1 MSSGIAAPIG
11 GRFLRARTLGHES
24 AREHERK
31 RLRRHLRVTA
41 LHTLESITGST
52 PETDPAELI
61 AVAGDL
67 STGLRSFTAELANAK
82 GGTAV
87 AELQRQ
93 VGATLHDTTLQ
104 CVEYLAC
111 DGYGAELDTATI
123 RKVAG
128 DAAVEL
134 RGTLLRLGAPEP
146 CELITALEQ
155 LVSAAQ
161 RRGTVEV
168 RLVTD
173 LNGSVYGAE
182 AAALVGAVR
191 EALNNVHKHANAT
204 CVVVRCETSESG
216 ARIVVSDDGV
226 GVDLA
231 HAVAG
236 IGLRHSII
244 ERMAS
249 TGGHATV
256 ASEPGRGMFVTLT
269 TGTNEEGVAA

>member
-24 AREHERK
+24 AREHERT

-41 LHTLESITGST
+41 LQSLESIAGST
-52 PETDPAELI
+52 PDTDAGSLI
-61 AVAGDL
+61 AEAGDL
-67 STGLRSFTAELANAK
+67 ATELRSFVGMLAGAK

-87 AELQRQ
+87 AELQRH
-93 VGATLHDTTLQ
+93 VGAMLHDTALQ

-111 DGYGAELDTATI
+111 DGYGAELDADTV

-128 DAAVEL
+128 DAAIEL

-146 CELITALEQ
+146 CELLSGLEQ
-155 LVSAAQ
+155 VVSAAQ
-161 RRGTVEV
+161 RRGTVGITMI
-168 RLVTD
+168 TD
-173 LNGSVYGAE
+173 LNGSIYGAE

-191 EALNNVHKHANAT
+191 EALNNVHKHANAS
-204 CVVVRCETSESG
+204 CVVVRCETSEAG
-216 ARIVVSDDGV
+216 ARVVVSDDGV

-249 TGGHATV
+249 TGGN
-256 ASEPGRGMFVTLT
+256 ASLMSAPGNGMLVTLT
-269 TGTNEEGVAA
+269 TGTTWEVAA

>member
-11 GRFLRARTLGHES
+11 GRFLRARTLGHDS
-24 AREHERK
+24 ARETERK

-41 LHTLESITGST
+41 LHTLETIAGSA
-52 PETDPAELI
+52 PEANAADLI
-61 AVAGDL
+61 AEAGDL
-67 STGLRSFTAELANAK
+67 ATAMRTYVQTLTDAK

-93 VGATLHDTTLQ
+93 TGAILHDTTLQ

-111 DGYGAELDTATI
+111 DGYGAELDADII

-146 CELITALEQ
+146 CELISGLEQ
-155 LVSAAQ
+155 VVSAAQ

-168 RLVTD
+168 KMFTD
-173 LNGSVYGAE
+173 LNGSIYGTE

-191 EALNNVHKHANAT
+191 EALNNVHKHANAST
-204 CVVVRCETSESG
+204 VVVRCETSDTG
-216 ARIVVSDDGV
+216 ARVVVSDDGV

-256 ASEPGRGMFVTLT
+256 ASAPGEGMFVTLI
-269 TGTNEEGVAA
+269 TGTNEEMAA

>member
-24 AREHERK
+24 AREYERT
-31 RLRRHLRVTA
+31 RLRRYLRATTLQA
-41 LHTLESITGST
+41 LENIAGST
-52 PETDPAELI
+52 AEAGTLI
-61 AVAGDL
+61 ALAGDAATEARTLAAKL
-67 STGLRSFTAELANAK
+67 SDVK

-93 VGATLHDTTLQ
+93 VGASLHDTTLQ
-104 CVEYLAC
+104 CLEYLAC

-168 RLVTD
+168 SLITD

-191 EALNNVHKHANAT
+191 EALNNVHKHANAS

-249 TGGHATV
+249 TGGQATV

>member
-24 AREHERK
+24 AREYERT
-31 RLRRHLRVTA
+31 RLRRYLRATTLQA
-41 LHTLESITGST
+41 LENIAGST
-52 PETDPAELI
+52 AEAGTLI
-61 AVAGDL
+61 ALAGEAATEARTLAAKL
-67 STGLRSFTAELANAK
+67 SDVK

-93 VGATLHDTTLQ
+93 VGASLHDTTLQ
-104 CVEYLAC
+104 CLEYLAC

-155 LVSAAQ
+155 VVSAAQ
-161 RRGTVEV
+161 GRGNVEV
-168 RLVTD
+168 KLVTD

-191 EALNNVHKHANAT
+191 EALNNVHKHANAS

-236 IGLRHSII
+236 LGLRHSII

-269 TGTNEEGVAA
+269 TGTNEEVAA

>member
-24 AREHERK
+24 AREHERT
-31 RLRRHLRVTA
+31 RLRRYLRVTA
-41 LHTLESITGST
+41 LQALENIAGSS
-52 PETDPAELI
+52 AEAEAGALL
-61 AVAGDL
+61 AVAGD
-67 STGLRSFTAELANAK
+67 TATDLRTLAGKLTDVK

-87 AELQRQ
+87 ADLQRD
-93 VGATLHDTTLQ
+93 VGAMLHDTALQ
-104 CVEYLAC
+104 ALEYLAC
-111 DGYGAELDTATI
+111 DGYGAELDAETVRRIAT
-123 RKVAG
+123 

-134 RGTLLRLGAPEP
+134 RGNLLRLGAPEP
-146 CELITALEQ
+146 CELVSALEQ
-155 LVSAAQ
+155 VVSTAE

-168 RLVTD
+168 KMVTE

-191 EALNNVHKHANAT
+191 EALNNVHKHANASR
-204 CVVVRCETSESG
+204 VIVRCETSEAG
-216 ARIVVSDDGV
+216 ARVVVSDDGV

-244 ERMAS
+244 DRMAN
-249 TGGHATV
+249 TGGRAFV
-256 ASEPGRGMFVTLT
+256 ASEPGNGTLVTLT
-269 TGTNEEGVAA
+269 TGVTRKVAA

>member
-24 AREHERK
+24 AREYERT
-31 RLRRHLRVTA
+31 RLRRYLRATTLQA
-41 LHTLESITGST
+41 LENIAGST
-52 PETDPAELI
+52 AEAGTLI
-61 AVAGDL
+61 ALAGDAATEARTLAAKL
-67 STGLRSFTAELANAK
+67 SDVK

-93 VGATLHDTTLQ
+93 VGASLHDTTLQ
-104 CVEYLAC
+104 CLEYLAC

-155 LVSAAQ
+155 VVSAAQ
-161 RRGTVEV
+161 GRGNVEV
-168 RLVTD
+168 KLVTD

-191 EALNNVHKHANAT
+191 EALNNVHKHANAS
-204 CVVVRCETSESG
+204 CVVVRCETSETG

-236 IGLRHSII
+236 LGLRHSII

>member
-24 AREHERK
+24 AREHERT
-31 RLRRHLRVTA
+31 RLRRYLRVTA
-41 LHTLESITGST
+41 LQALENIAGSS
-52 PETDPAELI
+52 AEAEAGALL
-61 AVAGDL
+61 AVAGD
-67 STGLRSFTAELANAK
+67 TATDLRTLAGKLTDVK

-87 AELQRQ
+87 ADLQRD
-93 VGATLHDTTLQ
+93 VGAMLHDTALQ
-104 CVEYLAC
+104 ALEYLAC
-111 DGYGAELDTATI
+111 DGYGAELDADTVRRIAS
-123 RKVAG
+123 

-134 RGTLLRLGAPEP
+134 RGNLLRLGAPEP
-146 CELITALEQ
+146 CELVSALEQ
-155 LVSAAQ
+155 VVSTAE

-168 RLVTD
+168 KMVTE

-191 EALNNVHKHANAT
+191 EALNNVHKHANASR
-204 CVVVRCETSESG
+204 VIVRCETSEAG
-216 ARIVVSDDGV
+216 ARVVVSDDGV

-244 ERMAS
+244 DRMAN
-249 TGGHATV
+249 TGGRAFV
-256 ASEPGRGMFVTLT
+256 ASEPGNGTLVTLT
-269 TGTNEEGVAA
+269 TGVTRKVAA

>member
-24 AREHERK
+24 AREYERT
-31 RLRRHLRVTA
+31 RLRRYLRATTLQA
-41 LHTLESITGST
+41 LENIAGST
-52 PETDPAELI
+52 AEAGTLI
-61 AVAGDL
+61 ALAGDAATEARTLAAKL
-67 STGLRSFTAELANAK
+67 SDVK

-93 VGATLHDTTLQ
+93 VGASLHDTTLQ
-104 CVEYLAC
+104 CLEYLAC

-168 RLVTD
+168 SLVTD

-191 EALNNVHKHANAT
+191 EALNNVHKHANAS

-236 IGLRHSII
+236 LGLRHSII
-244 ERMAS
+244 ERMAN
-249 TGGHATV
+249 TGGHAAV
-256 ASEPGRGMFVTLT
+256 ASEPGRGTLVTLT
-269 TGTNEEGVAA
+269 TGTTREVAA